1 MKIRNTYLTLAF
13 HLTSIFIMMTSLKCL
28 MHHYKPLVFG
38 VLLFIL
44 VYAVILISTGI
55 HFIKRKPQKW
65 SAYVKRICEK
75 WFLFIGVVSMIVF
88 WGHELIDV
96 ASTQPKETLTLTEAD
111 LQEIIA
117 ANEIAFIEDD
127 EMLKQGLSEEYYA
140 TATDAERLEI
150 LSLVATKEAEYLGI
164 PLPTIH
170 ATSLADNIGGY
181 YNDDEN
187 CLVLNSDFLSHYNCS
202 ITTVIHEMFHA
213 YQYACIQEIDE
224 ESNLLCM
231 RTIETWRR
239 EYEEIYNDLESDEGL
254 TAYYT
259 QDSEESARKYA
270 ESRCELYF
278 QYR

>member
-13 HLTSIFIMMTSLKCL
+13 HLTSVFIMMTSLKCL
-28 MHHYKPLVFG
+28 IHHYKPLVFA

-44 VYAVILISTGI
+44 VYAAILITTGI
-55 HFIKRKPQKW
+55 HFIRRKPKKW
-65 SAYVKRICEK
+65 SVYIKHICER
-75 WFLFIGVVSMIVF
+75 WFLLIGIVSMLIF
-88 WGHELIDV
+88 WGHELIEL
-96 ASTQPKETLTLTEAD
+96 AFRQPKETLTLTEAD
-111 LQEIIA
+111 LQEVVA
-117 ANEIAFIEDD
+117 SNEIAFIEED
-127 EMLKQGLSEEYYA
+127 EMLKQGLSEASYA
-140 TATDAERLEI
+140 AATDSERLKI
-150 LSLVATKEAEYLGI
+150 LALIAAKEAEYLGI

-213 YQYACIQEIDE
+213 YQYACIQELDV
-224 ESNLLCM
+224 ESDLLCM
-231 RTIETWRR
+231 KTIKTWRQ
-239 EYEEIYNDLESDEGL
+239 EYEEIYNDLQTDEGL

-259 QDSEESARKYA
+259 QNSEESARQYA
-270 ESRCELYF
+270 EQRCELYF